1 MQTYRRLLGYLR
13 PHLGTFMVGVLGMVM
28 FAATD
33 AGWAAFVKFFL
44 DGTFVDRDPRM
55 VWLVP
60 TALIGLFLVRGVG
73 DFLQTYAPGSVGRRI
88 VKTLRAQIF
97 DRYLHLPVGYF
108 DRNSAGVLLSK
119 LTYNTEQV
127 ATATTD
133 SITVFIRDTL
143 TILGLIGYLL
153 YMNWRLTLFALT
165 VGPIIA
171 FLIRRVNTMFRR
183 YSRRIQNSMG
193 DVTRVAKEAIEAPRV
208 VRVFNAQEYETRLF
222 EEVIEHNRRS
232 HMKLLLTKGLS
243 NPIVQ
248 AIAATGL
255 AGVLYLATLE
265 AIEGRMTVGE
275 FTSFIAALMLITAP
289 LRRLVNVAGPL
300 QQGIAAAQSIFE
312 VLDTPPEPAG
322 GSRSLA
328 RARGEVEY
336 REAHFRYPT
345 AVEDVLRGV
354 SFRVEPGQTIAIV
367 GRSGSGKSTIVN
379 LLPRFYDVTGG
390 QVLLDGH
397 DIRDYRAARPAPPDQ
412 RRQPGRRA
420 VQRHDPQQHRLRPP
434 GRARRDRS
442 CSRGGEG
449 ARVCRRTACGPRD
462 RGRRPWR
469 TAVRRPAPADRDRPR
484 AAAQHTDPDPRRG
497 HFGAR
502 HRARAPDPGATRVA
516 DEVAH
521 DAGDR
526 APALDGR
533 EGRPDPGH
541 GRRPGDRA
549 GHARRAARAGRAVL
563 GAVPVAVQRMRLE
576 AALQRLWYGPAWR
589 SVPLWPLEALYR
601 VVGAV
606 RRMAYSSGAWRAR
619 RASRSVIVV
628 GNLTVGGTGK
638 TPVAAWLAQ
647 ELGRAGHTVGVV
659 LRGYGGTH
667 RGAPRVVRSDDAPDE
682 VGDEALLH
690 ARRGPHVV
698 VIGADRFA
706 AAETAAQAGAD
717 VIVCDDGLQHLALA
731 RDFEIVVA
739 DAKRGFGNGHQLPAG
754 PLRESARRL
763 ESVDALVLTHR
774 GPPGG
779 AAPGPDHPL
788 RVDVR
793 LQPRRGREPG
803 ERRTALARF
812 LCRRASARDGRD
824 RPSRGLF
831 RRLARRRPDARNT
844 RVTRSRAAH
853 GAGFRR
859 RRRTADPDDRE
870 GCRKMPRNRRN
881 RGRG

>member
-1 MQTYRRLLGYLR
+1 MRDSKGAEPAPGAAPVPQGTAMQTYRRLLTYLR
-13 PHLGTFMVGVLGMVM
+13 PHLGTFMVGVLGMVL

-44 DGTFVDRDPRM
+44 DGTFVERDPRM

-60 TALIGLFLVRGVG
+60 SALIGLFLVRGVG
-73 DFLQTYAPGSVGRRI
+73 DFLQTFAPGSVGRRI

-153 YMNWRLTLFALT
+153 YMNWRLTLFALI

-255 AGVLYLATLE
+255 AGVLYLATVD

-312 VLDTPPEPAG
+312 VLDAQPEPVG
-322 GSRSLA
+322 GSQPLA

-354 SFRVEPGQTIAIV
+354 SFRVDPGQTIAIV

-397 DIRDYRAARPAPPDQ
+397 DIRDYSLHDL
-412 RRQPGRRA
+412 RRQI
-420 VQRHDPQQHRLRPP
+420 
-434 GRARRDRS
+434 
-442 CSRGGEG
+442 
-449 ARVCRRTACGPRD
+449 
-462 RGRRPWR
+462 
-469 TAVRRPAPADRDRPR
+469 
-484 AAAQHTDPDPRRG
+484 
-497 HFGAR
+497 
-502 HRARAPDPGATRVA
+502 
-516 DEVAH
+516 
-521 DAGDR
+521 
-526 APALDGR
+526 
-533 EGRPDPGH
+533 
-541 GRRPGDRA
+541 
-549 GHARRAARAGRAVL
+549 
-563 GAVPVAVQRMRLE
+563 
-576 AALQRLWYGPAWR
+576 
-589 SVPLWPLEALYR
+589 SV
-601 VVGAV
+601 V
-606 RRMAYSSGAWRAR
+606 S
-619 RASRSVIVV
+619 
-628 GNLTVGGTGK
+628 
-638 TPVAAWLAQ
+638 Q
-647 ELGRAGHTVGVV
+647 DVV
-659 LRGYGGTH
+659 LFNDTIHSNIAFGH
-667 RGAPRVVRSDDAPDE
+667 PASPDE
-682 VGDEALLH
+682 IE
-690 ARRGPHVV
+690 
-698 VIGADRFA
+698 A
-706 AAETAAQAGAD
+706 AAEAARVLEFTAELPQGLATVVGDRGALLSGGQRQRIAIARALLRNTPILILD
-717 VIVCDDGLQHLALA
+717 EATSALDTELERQIQEQLESLMKSRTTLVIAHRLSTVEKADRILVMDGGQVIEQGTHAELLA
-731 RDFEIVVA
+731 R
-739 DAKRGFGNGHQLPAG
+739 GGQY
-754 PLRESARRL
+754 
-763 ESVDALVLTHR
+763 SVLY
-774 GPPGG
+774 
-779 AAPGPDHPL
+779 
-788 RVDVR
+788 R
-793 LQPRRGREPG
+793 LQFNE
-803 ERRTALARF
+803 
-812 LCRRASARDGRD
+812 
-824 RPSRGLF
+824 
-831 RRLARRRPDARNT
+831 
-844 RVTRSRAAH
+844 
-853 GAGFRR
+853 
-859 RRRTADPDDRE
+859 
-870 GCRKMPRNRRN
+870 
-881 RGRG
+881 